1 MDIFT
6 EVKGYVKPK
15 TLALR
20 ILGQPI
26 KQNGNTW
33 FYYSPLRVKE
43 RTASL
48 AVNDKKGFTDFGT
61 GKNYDIFSFI
71 AELNCCNAR
80 QACDI
85 IINMFGLNL
94 RFQTNRKHIDILKKQ
109 IEEQTR
115 VQEEI
120 NNWYDDTY
128 HVLTN
133 IYKQYRRLRF
143 ILPTK
148 SDLLPFIYQKEQY
161 YESLVDIFYNADT
174 EKKLILYKNR
184 ERLNIYERKG
194 TIL

>member
-6 EVKGYVKPK
+6 EVKGLITPK
-15 TLALR
+15 TLALG

-26 KQNGNTW
+26 KKNGDTW

-61 GKNYDIFSFI
+61 GRNYDIFSFVS
-71 AELNCCNAR
+71 ELNGCNAK

-85 IINMFGLNL
+85 IIEKFRLNINL
-94 RFQTNRKHIDILKKQ
+94 QTNRKTIDILKKQ
-109 IEEQTR
+109 MEEQIII
-115 VQEEI
+115 QERI
-120 NNWYDDTY
+120 NNWHDDMY

-133 IYKQYRRLRF
+133 IYKQYRKLRF
-143 ILPTK
+143 RLPTN

-161 YESLVDIFYNADT
+161 YESLVDMFYDADT
-174 EKKLILYKNR
+174 EQKLELYKNR